1 MYVIFFI
8 LPSSYSPD
16 FASKRCAPAS
26 IRLVD
31 NAQFQF
37 GKYVDHHG
45 VSCFQGLFS
54 SLGLFWVVTLLLK
67 SRQRAVNPE
76 FKLQIVP

>member
-1 MYVIFFI
+1 MHFKTSHVHNPFI
-8 LPSSYSPD
+8 LSPSHSPN

-37 GKYVDHHG
+37 GEYVDHCG
-45 VSCFQGLFS
+45 VSAVSKGFLVASVCFG
-54 SLGLFWVVTLLLK
+54 
-67 SRQRAVNPE
+67 
-76 FKLQIVP
+76 